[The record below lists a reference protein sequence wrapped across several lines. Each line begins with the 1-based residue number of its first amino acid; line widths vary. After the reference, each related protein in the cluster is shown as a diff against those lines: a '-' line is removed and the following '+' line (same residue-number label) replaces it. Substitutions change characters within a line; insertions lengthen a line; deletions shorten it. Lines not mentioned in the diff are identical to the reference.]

1 MIAEDCAGK
10 WNGLIYWLLSFCL
23 LVFARWQRPPLS
35 LKPEDKDI
43 LVCCSKQ
50 NHKKNKL
57 LLTTSQL
64 LILGRHWKFCPGY
77 CLYGNDIWSVL
88 WRHWGSYIISAPT
101 SRWNRQ
107 TDDYFSHSCWG
118 MNTLHTR
125 LNRVHSLVFLLK
137 RFWIQG
143 RLQNTGTK
151 AMKRRQRPWDR
162 RQSMF
167 TASFIQPSLA
177 PALAQ
182 SRLTSGAM
190 TVTFQNT
197 L

>member
-1 MIAEDCAGK
+1 MDWSIDFFLFVYSSLHDDSVHRCRSNLK
-10 WNGLIYWLLSFCL
+10 TKTYW
-23 LVFARWQRPPLS
+23 FAVAR
-35 LKPEDKDI
+35 KI
-43 LVCCSKQ
+43 I
-50 NHKKNKL
+50 KKNKL

-143 RLQNTGTK
+143 RLQNSGTK